1 MRQMVSYPIGIAEH
15 IGSLRYIVD
24 ELEGLFYRNCYI
36 EMIERTP
43 VENKKAVICSKLEMS
58 EYVRA

>member
-24 ELEGLFYRNCYI
+24 ELERLFYRNCYI

-43 VENKKAVICSKLEMS
+43 VENKKAVICSN
-58 EYVRA
+58 